1 MTKILYVNAC
11 VRKESRT
18 NRLAQ
23 FVLEKMAG
31 EVSEVRLGDEQIM
44 PLDDALL
51 QERNELIAQN
61 NFTHPSFKYAKQLA
75 EADMLVV
82 GAPYW
87 DLSFPALLKSYLE
100 RINVQSL
107 VFRYREDGSIQSL
120 CHAKQLIYVTTAGG
134 PIMEPNLGYEVVK
147 RMAQSFWGISKFAYF
162 KAEGLDIIGADVE
175 KILQEAEDKI

>member
-1 MTKILYVNAC
+1 MPKILYVNAC

-23 FVLEKMAG
+23 FVLKKLAG
-31 EVSEVRLGDEQIM
+31 EVREVRLEDEQIM
-44 PLDDALL
+44 PLDAALL

-75 EADMLVV
+75 EADVLVV

-87 DLSFPALLKSYLE
+87 DLSFPALLKIYLE
-100 RINVQSL
+100 RINVQGL
-107 VFRYREDGSIQSL
+107 VFRYREDGSVQSF

-134 PIMEPNLGYEVVK
+134 PIIEPNLGYEIVK
-147 RMAQSFWGISKFAYF
+147 QMAQSFFGVSQFAYY
-162 KAEGLDIIGADVE
+162 KAEGLDIIGADIE
-175 KILQEAEDKI
+175 KILQEAEAKI